1 MKRQLIAL
9 AVGSLLALPAF
20 ADGEIGYEFWT
31 RVAPESTVTRDQVR
45 AELVAAY
52 RAGTLVLNGE
62 SGKTA
67 REMFPN
73 HYPAPTVVAGKTREQ
88 VRAELVAA
96 YHAGN
101 IVLDGETG
109 KLANQM
115 FPNWYAGHARAQM
128 RAGSGNTT
136 N

>member
-1 MKRQLIAL
+1 MKRQLIAI
-9 AVGSLLALPAF
+9 AMGSLFALPAF
-20 ADGEIGYEFWT
+20 ADGEIGFDFRT
-31 RVAPESTVTRDQVR
+31 RVAPESTLTRDQVR

-52 RAGTLVLNGE
+52 RAGTLVVNGE
-62 SGKTA
+62 TGKTA

-73 HYPAPTVVAGKTREQ
+73 LYPAPTVLAGKSREQ

-101 IVLDGETG
+101 FVIDGETG
-109 KLANQM
+109 KLAHQM
-115 FPNWYAGHARAQM
+115 FPTWYAESRMQM